1 MFIVLITMNKVN
13 KMSKKKKES
22 PYMPVTGAGLIRF
35 FEEEIRGIKVTPIQI
50 VVFVSIFMILVI
62 LGNMGVFTFIKI

>member
-1 MFIVLITMNKVN
+1 MNKVN